1 MTAVSIVREKER
13 GTMEVL
19 LVSPMRPL
27 LVLIAKA
34 VPYLMLS
41 VIILSLIL
49 CIANFVLGVPLSGNL
64 SAIFTLCLLYVFLAL
79 SLGLLISVLA
89 TTQIEALL
97 ASGMM
102 MLMPTMLLSG
112 IIYPIESMPQVLQC
126 LSCIIPARWF
136 IAAIRK
142 LMIMG
147 VGLDMVIKEMVVLI
161 SIATLALCIALKK
174 FKIRLE

>member
-1 MTAVSIVREKER
+1 MK
-13 GTMEVL
+13 
-19 LVSPMRPL
+19 
-27 LVLIAKA
+27 
-34 VPYLMLS
+34 
-41 VIILSLIL
+41 
-49 CIANFVLGVPLSGNL
+49 
-64 SAIFTLCLLYVFLAL
+64 
-79 SLGLLISVLA
+79 
-89 TTQIEALL
+89 
-97 ASGMM
+97 GMM

-112 IIYPIESMPQVLQC
+112 IIYPIESMPQVLQW

-174 FKIRLE
+174 FKLRLE

>member
-1 MTAVSIVREKER
+1 
-13 GTMEVL
+13 
-19 LVSPMRPL
+19 
-27 LVLIAKA
+27 
-34 VPYLMLS
+34 
-41 VIILSLIL
+41 
-49 CIANFVLGVPLSGNL
+49 
-64 SAIFTLCLLYVFLAL
+64 
-79 SLGLLISVLA
+79 
-89 TTQIEALL
+89 
-97 ASGMM
+97 MM

-112 IIYPIESMPQVLQC
+112 IIYPIESMPQVLQW

>member
-1 MTAVSIVREKER
+1 
-13 GTMEVL
+13 
-19 LVSPMRPL
+19 
-27 LVLIAKA
+27 
-34 VPYLMLS
+34 
-41 VIILSLIL
+41 
-49 CIANFVLGVPLSGNL
+49 
-64 SAIFTLCLLYVFLAL
+64 
-79 SLGLLISVLA
+79 
-89 TTQIEALL
+89 
-97 ASGMM
+97 MM

>member
-1 MTAVSIVREKER
+1 
-13 GTMEVL
+13 
-19 LVSPMRPL
+19 
-27 LVLIAKA
+27 
-34 VPYLMLS
+34 
-41 VIILSLIL
+41 
-49 CIANFVLGVPLSGNL
+49 
-64 SAIFTLCLLYVFLAL
+64 
-79 SLGLLISVLA
+79 
-89 TTQIEALL
+89 
-97 ASGMM
+97 
-102 MLMPTMLLSG
+102 MLLSG
-112 IIYPIESMPQVLQC
+112 IIYPIESMPQVLQW

>member
-1 MTAVSIVREKER
+1 MK
-13 GTMEVL
+13 
-19 LVSPMRPL
+19 
-27 LVLIAKA
+27 
-34 VPYLMLS
+34 
-41 VIILSLIL
+41 
-49 CIANFVLGVPLSGNL
+49 
-64 SAIFTLCLLYVFLAL
+64 
-79 SLGLLISVLA
+79 
-89 TTQIEALL
+89 
-97 ASGMM
+97 GMM

-112 IIYPIESMPQVLQC
+112 IIYPIESMPQVLQW